1 MKGILN
7 MKRALKTIAIL
18 LVVITV
24 FSCFASCSSKGKTLM
39 ELDGTKMSVNTF
51 MLFLSRMKGNLASA
65 YHYGTEALK
74 TDFWDSVRDASGTTN
89 NDYYTD
95 LVLEDAN
102 TYLAALYLFDELG
115 LKLPDS
121 YIEEID
127 TKMDAK
133 GRGCAAV
140 SLKLSRAGGHLYCSS
155 AGDNSASI
163 FKIDQN
169 SGMLEKLCSLLI
181 SGNYPKD
188 LDVFPD
194 DKTMVVLNHESDQ
207 IRFFHVDYEKKLFVE
222 KGRPIKVE
230 TPNSI
235 MISKLS

>member
-1 MKGILN
+1 MIVKHFPFDQMKGILN
-7 MKRALKTIAIL
+7 MKRALKSIAII

-95 LVLEDAN
+95 LVLEDAK

-127 TKMDAK
+127 TKMDDL
-133 GRGCAAV
+133 V
-140 SLKLSRAGGHLYCSS
+140 
-155 AGDNSASI
+155 
-163 FKIDQN
+163 
-169 SGMLEKLCSLLI
+169 
-181 SGNYPKD
+181 D
-188 LDVFPD
+188 LDGKGSKSALND
-194 DKTMVVLNHESDQ
+194 VLSQYGVNYNILRDAYIIEAKISYLRDH
-207 IRFFHVDYEKKLFVE
+207 LFGENGSKIASEYVE
-222 KGRPIKVE
+222 EYYQQNYV
-230 TPNSI
+230 
-235 MISKLS
+235 